1 VSSATRLLAV
11 AAGPEQAARARADG
25 ADLIDARGATPAA
38 LASIRAS
45 LPSIVLWPGPAAT
58 GTAQAESF
66 DADRLAAPPA
76 TGQPAAGQPPSGQP
90 PSGQPPSGQPPPGPP
105 LASVIAAAAIG
116 TWLGVPVIHSRH
128 TRAAR
133 RAIDMTLVI
142 AGTQRPARALRG
154 LA

>member
-1 VSSATRLLAV
+1 MSPATRLLAV

-25 ADLIDARGATPAA
+25 ADLIDVSAATPGA
-38 LASIRAS
+38 LTSVRAS
-45 LPSIVLWPGPAAT
+45 LPSTVLWPGPAAAGST
-58 GTAQAESF
+58 RAEPF
-66 DADRLAAPPA
+66 DADRLAGPPA
-76 TGQPAAGQPPSGQP
+76 TSQPAAGQPPTGQP
-90 PSGQPPSGQPPPGPP
+90 PAGPP

-116 TWLGVPVIHSRH
+116 TWLGAPVIRCRH

-142 AGTQRPARALRG
+142 TGTRRPARTLRG

>member
-1 VSSATRLLAV
+1 MLAV
-11 AAGPEQAARARADG
+11 AASPGQAASARADG
-25 ADLIDARGATPAA
+25 ADLIDVRAAPPDA

-45 LPSIVLWPGPAAT
+45 LPGTMLWPGPAGT
-58 GTAQAESF
+58 GTARAEPF
-66 DADRLAAPPA
+66 DADRLASPPA
-76 TGQPAAGQPPSGQP
+76 TSPPPAN
-90 PSGQPPSGQPPPGPP
+90 QPPPGEPPAGPP

-116 TWLGVPVIHSRH
+116 TWLGVPVIRSRH

-142 AGTQRPARALRG
+142 AGTQRPARTLRG

>member
-90 PSGQPPSGQPPPGPP
+90 PSGQAPPGPP

-142 AGTQRPARALRG
+142 AGTRRPARTLRG